1 MDNLTKI
8 VRTEISRQYK
18 SVRQFA
24 LTVGIPLST
33 INSALHNGIG
43 GSSFDTVVQ
52 ICKVL
57 GIKALSDD
65 SAFYLTEYA
74 QLDSYGRHTVATVL
88 KVEAE
93 RCRDAADT
101 FSGQAAAYGG
111 SFTSV
116 NMPTKNAADAADALR
131 VLKARDSLENKE

>member
-1 MDNLTKI
+1 M
-8 VRTEISRQYK
+8 
-18 SVRQFA
+18 
-24 LTVGIPLST
+24 
-33 INSALHNGIG
+33 
-43 GSSFDTVVQ
+43 
-52 ICKVL
+52 
-57 GIKALSDD
+57 
-65 SAFYLTEYA
+65 YLTDDTQELLTQYA

-131 VLKARDSLENKE
+131 VLKTRDSLENKE

>member
-1 MDNLTKI
+1 MVSNL
-8 VRTEISRQYK
+8 
-18 SVRQFA
+18 
-24 LTVGIPLST
+24 
-33 INSALHNGIG
+33 SALGVSVPNGFATTAAAYRRFIG
-43 GSSFDTVVQ
+43 DTGLAERITQ
-52 ICKVL
+52 RL
-57 GIKALSDD
+57 AGLDTDD
-65 SAFYLTEYA
+65 TQELLTQYA